1 MKKKIYLFFIPLLWI
16 QCLSLKNGKNP
27 DSDLTEIAKWTVNEG
42 KLGTAIILKEAQGK
56 NTIKNIEETWKKI
69 NTILPKAYMTKYVKE
84 LELFTDG
91 IAETLAGVKP
101 MDESN
106 TSWVYGIDPA
116 DLPEGNWRDEEDF
129 LHTLIHEFGH
139 ILTLNNT
146 QVEPSELKFQ
156 ADEARYLTNEGLAK
170 IDSYVNQFVQQF
182 WYRENLLF
190 EWDKIQ
196 KTRNLDKKLDRLY
209 DFYLAHKT
217 KFHTDYAAESPEED
231 IAESW
236 YYFAVLDQPK
246 GTLIKDQKLLFFY
259 EFPELVLLRTEI
271 RSAIR

>member
-1 MKKKIYLFFIPLLWI
+1 MKKKSYLLFIPFLLI

-27 DSDLTEIAKWTVNEG
+27 NSDLTEIAKWSIVDGN
-42 KLGTAIILKEAQGK
+42 LGTAIILKEAQGK
-56 NTIKNIEETWKKI
+56 NTIKNIEATWTKI
-69 NTILPKAYMTKYVKE
+69 NTILPKTYMTKYVKE

-91 IAETLAGVKP
+91 IDETLAGVKP

-116 DLPEGNWRDEEDF
+116 DLPEGNWRDKEDF

-146 QVEPSELKFQ
+146 QVEPSELAFQ
-156 ADEARYLTNEGLAK
+156 ADETRYLTNEGLAK
-170 IDSYVNQFVQQF
+170 MDSYVNQFVQEF

-217 KFHTDYAAESPEED
+217 KFYTDYAAESPEED

-236 YYFAVLDQPK
+236 YYFVVLDKPK
-246 GTLIKDQKLLFFY
+246 GDLIKDQKLLFFY
-259 EFPELVLLRTEI
+259 RFPALVLLRTEI
-271 RSAIR
+271 RSAI

>member
-1 MKKKIYLFFIPLLWI
+1 MKKKIHLLFIPLFLI
-16 QCLSLKNGKNP
+16 QCLSLKNGENA
-27 DSDLTEIAKWTVNEG
+27 DSDLTEIAKWPIKEG
-42 KLGTAIILKEAQGK
+42 KLETATILQETQAK
-56 NTIKNIEETWKKI
+56 NAIKNIEEIWTKI
-69 NTILPKAYMTKYVKE
+69 NTILPKEYMTKYVKE

-91 IAETLAGVKP
+91 VEATLAGVKP

-106 TSWVYGIDPA
+106 ESWSYGIDPA
-116 DLPEGNWRDEEDF
+116 DLPEGNWQDKEGF

-146 QVEPSELKFQ
+146 QVEPSDLDFQ
-156 ADEARYLTNEGLAK
+156 EDEARYLTNEGLAK
-170 IDSYVNQFVQQF
+170 TDSYVNQFVQQF
-182 WYRENLLF
+182 WYQEALLF

-209 DFYLAHKT
+209 DFYTAHKT
-217 KFHTDYAAESPEED
+217 KFYTDYAAESPEED

-236 YYFAVLDQPK
+236 YYFVILDQPK
-246 GTLIKDQKLLFFY
+246 GRLIKDKKLLFFY
-259 EFPELVLLRTEI
+259 GFPELILLRTEI